1 MAARSLLTSASV
13 LAAAA
18 EPAAPAGAA
27 VGATAV
33 GVVPVTASGV
43 DGVATAGAE
52 GTTTSAGLGAA
63 ELTAETGA
71 VLPFRGVLVAAWR
84 GEQPVVSVTRTVT
97 PTTARPA

>member
-1 MAARSLLTSASV
+1 M

-33 GVVPVTASGV
+33 GVVRGDRVGCRRCR
-43 DGVATAGAE
+43 DGRRGGHDDA
-52 GTTTSAGLGAA
+52 SAGLGAV

-71 VLPFRGVLVAAWR
+71 VLPFWGVLVAAWR
-84 GEQPVVSVTRTVT
+84 GEQPVVSATRTVT